1 MEKNGDVKME
11 SRNQKILLGLSIAA
25 FLGPFTQT
33 IYTPSL
39 PEVGH
44 FYAANQFMVNL
55 TISLYTFILAAN
67 QFFVGPLTDTRGRKA
82 TLLPGLLIFM
92 TGSLICFLSSN
103 YYLFL
108 FGRAIQAFGITT
120 GSVVAAAVI
129 GDIYTPHER
138 GKAMSIYQTM
148 VFLGPVLGPVIG
160 SFISAYADWHTAFA
174 LLAAA
179 ALFAYLYNHS
189 ILPETLPPDAVSKKI
204 TVQTFFNI
212 ISNRAASAVMLLAF
226 VQFYGYYIFLVFL
239 PTLLDELF
247 HVSLAVKGLFFMPL
261 TAGIVLGTLLGGR
274 LQTRLTHAS
283 ILVLSSYGIGLVV
296 ALFWGFLHWKLLT
309 IPALIIFL
317 LGYGILLGT
326 SLPSQSTSLVNLFLN
341 EKGTAMG
348 VYNFVRFTGAAIGP
362 LFGTTLYHLGGDDAL
377 YITLFVF
384 LLGSAFVIQRTMRQ
398 TIALQKGA

>member
-1 MEKNGDVKME
+1 ME

-179 ALFAYLYNHS
+179 ALFAYLYNRS
-189 ILPETLPPDAVSKKI
+189 ILPETLPTDAVSKKI

-317 LGYGILLGT
+317 LSYGILLGT

-377 YITLFVF
+377 YITLFAF

>member
-179 ALFAYLYNHS
+179 ALFAYLYNRS
-189 ILPETLPPDAVSKKI
+189 ILPETLPTDAVSKKI

-317 LGYGILLGT
+317 LSYGILLGT

>member
-1 MEKNGDVKME
+1 ME

-129 GDIYTPHER
+129 GDIYTPNER

-179 ALFAYLYNHS
+179 ALFAYLYNRS

-261 TAGIVLGTLLGGR
+261 TAGIVLGTMLGGR

-377 YITLFVF
+377 YITLFAF

>member
-1 MEKNGDVKME
+1 ME

-179 ALFAYLYNHS
+179 ALFAYLYNRS

-261 TAGIVLGTLLGGR
+261 TAGIVLGTMLGGR

-377 YITLFVF
+377 YITLFAF

>member
-174 LLAAA
+174 LLAVA
-179 ALFAYLYNHS
+179 ALFAYLYNRS

-204 TVQTFFNI
+204 TVQTFLNI

-261 TAGIVLGTLLGGR
+261 TAGIVLGTMLGGR

-296 ALFWGFLHWKLLT
+296 ALFWGFLHWGLLT

-348 VYNFVRFTGAAIGP
+348 VYNFVRFIGAAIGP

-377 YITLFVF
+377 YITLFAF

>member
-1 MEKNGDVKME
+1 ME

-129 GDIYTPHER
+129 GDIYAPHER

-160 SFISAYADWHTAFA
+160 SFIASYADWHTAFA

-179 ALFAYLYNHS
+179 ALFAYLYNRS

-204 TVQTFFNI
+204 TAQTFFNI
-212 ISNRAASAVMLLAF
+212 ISNKAASAVMLLAF

-261 TAGIVLGTLLGGR
+261 TAGIVLGTMLGGR

-296 ALFWGFLHWKLLT
+296 ALFWGFLHWGLLT

-377 YITLFVF
+377 YITLFAF

>member
-160 SFISAYADWHTAFA
+160 SFISAYTDWHTAFA

-179 ALFAYLYNHS
+179 ALFAYLYNRS

-204 TVQTFFNI
+204 TIQTFFNI

-261 TAGIVLGTLLGGR
+261 TAGIVLGTMLGGR

>member
-1 MEKNGDVKME
+1 MYTLKKLLLYKEKN
-11 SRNQKILLGLSIAA
+11 
-25 FLGPFTQT
+25 
-33 IYTPSL
+33 
-39 PEVGH
+39 
-44 FYAANQFMVNL
+44 
-55 TISLYTFILAAN
+55 
-67 QFFVGPLTDTRGRKA
+67 
-82 TLLPGLLIFM
+82 
-92 TGSLICFLSSN
+92 
-103 YYLFL
+103 YLFL

-129 GDIYTPHER
+129 GDIYAPHER

-160 SFISAYADWHTAFA
+160 SFIASYADWHTAFA
-174 LLAAA
+174 LLAAS
-179 ALFAYLYNHS
+179 ALFAYLYNRF
-189 ILPETLPPDAVSKKI
+189 ILPETLPRDAVSKKI
-204 TVQTFFNI
+204 TVQTFLSI

-239 PTLLDELF
+239 PALLDELF
-247 HVSLAVKGLFFMPL
+247 HVSLVVKGLFFMPL
-261 TAGIVLGTLLGGR
+261 TAGIVLGTMLGGR

-296 ALFWGFLHWKLLT
+296 ALFWVFLHWNLLT

-362 LFGTTLYHLGGDDAL
+362 LLGTSLYHLGGDDAL
-377 YITLFVF
+377 YITLFAF

-398 TIALQKGA
+398 TVALQKGA

>member
-1 MEKNGDVKME
+1 ME

-160 SFISAYADWHTAFA
+160 SFISAYTDWHTAFA

-179 ALFAYLYNHS
+179 ALFAYLYNRS

-204 TVQTFFNI
+204 TIQTFFNI

-261 TAGIVLGTLLGGR
+261 TAGIVLGTMLGGR

>member
-179 ALFAYLYNHS
+179 ALFAYLYNRS

>member
-1 MEKNGDVKME
+1 ME

>member
-1 MEKNGDVKME
+1 ME

-179 ALFAYLYNHS
+179 ALFAYLYNRS

>member
-1 MEKNGDVKME
+1 ME

-174 LLAAA
+174 LLAVA
-179 ALFAYLYNHS
+179 ALFAYLYNRS

-261 TAGIVLGTLLGGR
+261 TAGIVLGTMLGGR

-296 ALFWGFLHWKLLT
+296 ALFWVFLHWKLLT

-317 LGYGILLGT
+317 LGYGILLGA
-326 SLPSQSTSLVNLFLN
+326 SLPSQSTSLVNVFLN